1 MSSLKRKSMMFQVL
15 KKNEHDLEILENITH
30 SILKDVKSLDPDISQ
45 LVDKYFW
52 YLV

>member
-1 MSSLKRKSMMFQVL
+1 MSI
-15 KKNEHDLEILENITH
+15 NNNDLEILETITH

>member
-1 MSSLKRKSMMFQVL
+1 M
-15 KKNEHDLEILENITH
+15 NNDDNDLEILETITH
-30 SILKDVKSLDPDISQ
+30 SILKDVKSLDSDISQ

>member
-1 MSSLKRKSMMFQVL
+1 MNNNDNDLKIL
-15 KKNEHDLEILENITH
+15 KNITH

>member
-1 MSSLKRKSMMFQVL
+1 MSM
-15 KKNEHDLEILENITH
+15 NNNDLEILETITY
-30 SILKDVKSLDPDISQ
+30 SILKDIKSLDPDISQ

>member
-1 MSSLKRKSMMFQVL
+1 M
-15 KKNEHDLEILENITH
+15 NNNDNDLEILEEFTC
-30 SILKDVKSLDPDISQ
+30 SILKDLKNLEPDISQ

>member
-1 MSSLKRKSMMFQVL
+1 M
-15 KKNEHDLEILENITH
+15 NNNNLEILETITH
-30 SILKDVKSLDPDISQ
+30 SILKDVKNLDPDISQ

>member
-1 MSSLKRKSMMFQVL
+1 MSM
-15 KKNEHDLEILENITH
+15 NNNDLEILENITH
-30 SILKDVKSLDPDISQ
+30 SILKNVKSLDPDISQ